1 MVIGRAN
8 LKLRHCACFCSCRW
22 VTRQDK
28 KELWLDGVEDYVKYA
43 KKISTDFKDV
53 LDGKSTNGAPPAAAG
68 LFNFAAPQQNTSAA
82 GAFSTSS
89 GFGSGG
95 FNFSAKPFAQTT
107 TDAGAKGNAEEKEE
121 DQQDG
126 EDKEPSKVEIDTS
139 KAEVLYN
146 ERLHL
151 MTQDSE
157 TKKWKDRG
165 TGAFTVRLSKPE
177 EGSSGQVSYI
187 VFTTDSGRVLINAPI
202 VKGLKPMINP
212 KSPANVI
219 MMLISAQEDGS
230 NKNEVHLFK
239 CGSKET
245 AKSVAEAVSKQSV

>member
-1 MVIGRAN
+1 M
-8 LKLRHCACFCSCRW
+8 
-22 VTRQDK
+22 TRQDK
-28 KELWLDGVEDYVKYA
+28 KELWLDGVEDYVTYA
-43 KKISTDFKDV
+43 KKISMDFKDV
-53 LDGKSTNGAPPAAAG
+53 LDGKSNDSAGGAPASAG
-68 LFNFAAPQQNTSAA
+68 LFNFSAPQQNTAA

-89 GFGSGG
+89 GFGTGG
-95 FNFSAKPFAQTT
+95 FNFSAKPFSQTPAAAA
-107 TDAGAKGNAEEKEE
+107 DKGNAEEEE
-121 DQQDG
+121 DGQQDA
-126 EDKEPSKVEIDTS
+126 EPSKVEIDTS
-139 KAEVLYN
+139 KAELLYN

-177 EGSSGQVSYI
+177 EGSSRQVSYI

-245 AKSVAEAVSKQSV
+245 AKSVAEAVSKQSA